1 MICRSIQKKAVYA
14 LLLISVTVLI
24 IHSTSFSNQDD
35 LKVLQNE
42 SLPQEATLT
51 NIYGDLQNIS
61 IDPVNYL
68 NNIVKDI
75 AEDSSIYDLIGFSIG
90 MVIYGIFV
98 YHFYK
103 FLSKRDMFSINLEQ
117 RMIHIKLKSSGE
129 KISTVPRITAFIAT
143 NIFIFPFVIFLWF
156 LGYSSFM
163 FLLVQQMPTA
173 TIFLVSS
180 SLIIA
185 IRISAYY
192 SEELSK
198 DLAKLIPFA
207 LLGIFL
213 FNPQFYSM
221 SDVVKRLEEI
231 PSFLTLIASFLV
243 VAIAV
248 ETILSIL
255 YLIKLKFFHKEKKAK
270 YEDDSESPI

>member
-1 MICRSIQKKAVYA
+1 MVHKNRQKNTVYA
-14 LLLISVTVLI
+14 IFVISITVLMI
-24 IHSTSFSNQDD
+24 YPTFSNQDAN
-35 LKVLQNE
+35 LKGLQIE

-68 NNIVKDI
+68 NNIVKEI

-117 RMIHIKLKSSGE
+117 RMTNVKFKASG
-129 KISTVPRITAFIAT
+129 KKNSTAPRVLAFIAT

-192 SEELSK
+192 SEDLSK

-213 FNPQFYSM
+213 FNPQFYSIN
-221 SDVVKRLEEI
+221 DVVKRLEEI
-231 PSFLTLIASFLV
+231 PSFLTLIKSFLV

-255 YLIKLKFFHKEKKAK
+255 YLIKLKFSHREKE
-270 YEDDSESPI
+270 

>member
-75 AEDSSIYDLIGFSIG
+75 AKDSSIYDLIGFSIG

-198 DLAKLIPFA
+198 VIDYVEQLKEV
-207 LLGIFL
+207 
-213 FNPQFYSM
+213 NTD
-221 SDVVKRLEEI
+221 DVEPTAQITGMVNQTRADKVADWDEEERKN
-231 PSFLTLIASFLV
+231 SLQNNLDQ
-243 VAIAV
+243 
-248 ETILSIL
+248 ETNQ
-255 YLIKLKFFHKEKKAK
+255 IKVPRVLNN
-270 YEDDSESPI
+270 